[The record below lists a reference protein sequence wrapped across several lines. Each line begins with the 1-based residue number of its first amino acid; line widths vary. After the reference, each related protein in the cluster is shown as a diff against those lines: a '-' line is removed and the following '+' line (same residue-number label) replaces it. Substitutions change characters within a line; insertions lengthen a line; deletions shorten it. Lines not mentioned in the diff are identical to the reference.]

1 MSKTVSDKSVVQLLV
16 QQCIK
21 MGIKEV
27 VISPGS
33 RNAPLI
39 ISFSAVESI
48 KCYTIVDERSA
59 GFFALGLAQQLN
71 RPIALVCTSGTAVLN
86 YAPAIA
92 EAFYQELPLVV
103 ITADRPKEWLG
114 QADGQTINQTNVF
127 GNFIKYS
134 TDLPVKLA
142 HDDDA
147 WYANR
152 CISEALNKSMLPVPG
167 PVHINVPLREPL
179 YGRTA
184 SEHRP
189 IKVIREMS
197 PAKSLMPE
205 QIKELADKWNKAES
219 VMVIAGVNP
228 PDEALSQV
236 LRHIGKLSNTVVL
249 TETTTNQQSE
259 DFITCIDRHMF
270 SIDEDEAA
278 LFKPTLLISFG
289 GQIVSKKIKAF
300 LRQNQPKEHWH
311 ISPADKIIDTFQRLT
326 LTIKMKPSNFF
337 TQIASNLK
345 VETGRFK
352 DVWQR
357 RSLQNQELHHQYVN
371 DVVWSDLK
379 ALNYVFTNLP
389 QESILHLANSTPVRY
404 AQLFQDE
411 IKVSTYANRGTS
423 GIDGTVSTAV
433 GAASV
438 SEKQTVLVTGD
449 LSFMYDSNGL
459 WNSYLKKDFKII
471 IMNNGGGG
479 IFRFLPGPSD
489 SPELE
494 QFFEVK
500 QSYTAE
506 HQAKTFGLGYFKAT
520 KLDELQEVYT
530 SFIEDYS
537 QPAILEIF
545 TPGEVNGK
553 ILRNYFKNFISKR

>member
-39 ISFSAVESI
+39 ISFSAAESI
-48 KCYTIVDERSA
+48 QCYTIVDERSA
-59 GFFALGLAQQLN
+59 GYFALGMAQQLK

-86 YAPAIA
+86 YAPAVA
-92 EAFYQELPLVV
+92 EAFYQEIPLVL
-103 ITADRPKEWLG
+103 ITADRPKEWVG
-114 QADGQTINQTNVF
+114 QADGQTINQSNVF
-127 GNFIKYS
+127 ANFIKFS
-134 TDLPVKLA
+134 ADLPVKLA

-147 WYANR
+147 WYTNR
-152 CISEALNKSMLPVPG
+152 VISEALNKSMTPVPG

-184 SEHRP
+184 AENRS
-189 IKVIREMS
+189 IKVVKEMS
-197 PAKSLMPE
+197 PAKSLLPE
-205 QIKELADKWNKAES
+205 QIRELADKWNQAES
-219 VMVIAGVNP
+219 VMIVAGVMP
-228 PDEALSQV
+228 PDEVLSQV
-236 LRHIGKLSNTVVL
+236 LEHIGKLSNTVVL
-249 TETTTNQQSE
+249 TETTTNQISE

-278 LFKPTLLISFG
+278 LFRPTLLISFG

-300 LRQNQPKEHWH
+300 LRQNPPKEHWH
-311 ISPADKIIDTFQRLT
+311 ISPADKIVDTFQRLT
-326 LTIKMKPSNFF
+326 LSVKMKPSNFF
-337 TQIASNLK
+337 TQIASNLQ

-357 RSLQNQELHHQYVN
+357 RSKKNQELHHQYVN
-371 DVVWSDLK
+371 EVVWSDLK
-379 ALNYVFTNLP
+379 AFNHIFNNLP
-389 QESILHLANSTPVRY
+389 EMADVHLANSTPVRY
-404 AQLFQDE
+404 AQLFQDV
-411 IKVSTYANRGTS
+411 IKNATYANRGTS
-423 GIDGTVSTAV
+423 GIDGTISTAV
-433 GAASV
+433 GAAAV
-438 SEKQTVLVTGD
+438 SANQTLLLTGD
-449 LSFMYDSNGL
+449 MSFMYDSNGL
-459 WNSYLKKDFKII
+459 WNRYLKPDFKII

-500 QSYTAE
+500 QDYTAE
-506 HQAKTFGLGYFKAT
+506 FQAKTFGLKYYKANN
-520 KLDELQEVYT
+520 LDELQEVYA
-530 SFIEDYS
+530 SFLEDIT